1 MMENILKG
9 LKYKILK
16 KIGDENPQGI
26 EYDSRKIKKGDI
38 FVALEGAVVDGHSYI
53 DRAVENGAKIILVSK
68 EIELKHPVTYILIED
83 LRRNLG
89 FIASNFYKNPE
100 KHLKIIGVTGTNGK
114 TTTTYMLEKL
124 LGENKTARIGTV
136 EYKIA
141 DEIIEAPNT
150 TPESLDIIK
159 ICKKAVDKGLEY
171 LIMEVSSHALDMGRV
186 EMLNFDAAIFTN
198 LTAEHLDYH
207 HTMEEYFQAKRKLFS
222 KLKNPKN
229 GVFNIDDEYGKRLY
243 EEFGGVSFGID
254 EGDLQ
259 GKIKD
264 ITSNGEVI
272 EVKFEENCIEKNLKI
287 LGRYNIY
294 NLLGALGAAW
304 LMVGN
309 MRELLEKVEEIKTAP
324 GRFELINEGQNFIV
338 VVDFAHTAA
347 ALENILKSIDELK
360 KGNVI
365 TIFGCGGDR
374 DNTKRA
380 PMGEVAERY
389 SDITIV
395 TSDNPRTENPIAI
408 MEDIKKG
415 IKKETTLFEEDRK
428 KAIKLG
434 IELAKE
440 NDVVLIAGKGHEN
453 YQIIGRTKYHMDDR
467 EIASEYLK
475 KIKENN

>member
-1 MMENILKG
+1 MENVLKG

-16 KIGDENPQGI
+16 NIESEKPQGI
-26 EYDSRKIKKGDI
+26 EYDSRKVKKGDI

-53 DRAVENGAKIILVSK
+53 EQAVENGATIILVSK
-68 EIELKHPVTYILIED
+68 EVELKYPVTYILVED
-83 LRRNLG
+83 LRKNLG
-89 FIASNFYKNPE
+89 FIASNFYDHPE
-100 KHLKIIGVTGTNGK
+100 KKLKIIGVTGTNGK

-124 LGENKTARIGTV
+124 LGENKIARIGTV

-186 EMLNFDAAIFTN
+186 EMLDFDVAIFTN

-207 HTMEEYFQAKRKLFS
+207 HTMEEYFLAKRILFT
-222 KLKNPKN
+222 KLKNPNN
-229 GVFNIDDEYGKRLY
+229 GVFNIDDEYGKRLF
-243 EEFGGVSFGID
+243 EEFGGISFGID

-264 ITSNGEVI
+264 ITNTGEII
-272 EVKFEENCIEKNLKI
+272 EIKFKDICSERNLKI
-287 LGRYNIY
+287 LGRYNVY

-304 LMVGN
+304 LIKGDMEG
-309 MRELLEKVEEIKTAP
+309 LLDKIEDIRTAP
-324 GRFELINEGQNFIV
+324 GRFELVDEGQNFVV

-347 ALENILKSIDELK
+347 ALENILKSISELK
-360 KGNVI
+360 QGRVI

-374 DNTKRA
+374 DTTKRA
-380 PMGEVAERY
+380 PMGEVAEKY

-395 TSDNPRTENPIAI
+395 TSDNPRTENPLTI

-415 IKKETTLFEEDRK
+415 IRKENTLFEEDRR
-428 KAIKLG
+428 KAIELG
-434 IELAKE
+434 IKLAKE
-440 NDVVLIAGKGHEN
+440 KDIVLIAGKGHEN

-467 EIASEYLK
+467 EIATEYLK
-475 KIKENN
+475 KLKECN